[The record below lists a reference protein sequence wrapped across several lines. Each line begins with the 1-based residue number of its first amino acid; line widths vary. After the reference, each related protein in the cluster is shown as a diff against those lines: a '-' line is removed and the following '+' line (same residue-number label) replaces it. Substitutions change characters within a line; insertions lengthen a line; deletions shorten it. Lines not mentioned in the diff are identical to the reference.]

1 MARSRRITGRYA
13 HIVMQHES
21 VACHMV
27 ELIDR
32 KAAEEAKRQAEARRK
47 AAGKRRIYVR

>member
-13 HIVMQHES
+13 HIVMKSES
-21 VACHMV
+21 LACHMV

-32 KAAEEAKRQAEARRK
+32 RATEEAKRLAEAKRI
-47 AAGKRRIYVR
+47 ANGKRRIYVR